1 MVAVVK
7 GLWYNVVV
15 KRKQSWQV
23 IERAENHGAVYA
35 IYIKNELAYIGR
47 TNGLCFRL
55 ATHAKWIAKR
65 PFYVKASYDDS
76 PESRQA
82 REKRLIARLRPSQN
96 KMGVVSR
103 RMNKPGSR
111 ATLNIRLSH
120 DLMEAVRAQAIIEG
134 RTVSN
139 LVVRIIREMA

>member
-1 MVAVVK
+1 VVAVVK

-15 KRKQSWQV
+15 ERKHSWQV
-23 IERAENHGAVYA
+23 VERAENHGAVYA
-35 IYIKNELAYIGR
+35 IYVNNALAYIGQ

-76 PESRQA
+76 PESRRA
-82 REKRLIARLRPSQN
+82 REKRLIARLRPSRN
-96 KMGVVSR
+96 RMGVVSR
-103 RMNKPGSR
+103 RLNKPG
-111 ATLNIRLSH
+111 ATINIRLSH

-139 LVVRIIREMA
+139 LVVRVIREMA